1 VWIFKIGECFSR
13 IISRARG
20 FFFNAVFIKG
30 GSPKNWGS
38 GFFLGGTFRKKKN
51 VIFFWLRYTYGKLM
65 FFCYVQVD
73 VFDIPVI
80 HTIVQH
86 TYYVCHYCI

>member
-1 VWIFKIGECFSR
+1 MWIFKIGECFSR

-51 VIFFWLRYTYGKLM
+51 VIFFLVTLHLWK
-65 FFCYVQVD
+65 VD
-73 VFDIPVI
+73 VFLL
-80 HTIVQH
+80 
-86 TYYVCHYCI
+86 CASRCF